1 VRRTG
6 QIGVATNL
14 YSVAYLIEAFL
25 VLLLYLI
32 DSKVGEIA
40 SAVLLFTRKHMGGGG
55 SKIAFTGL

>member
-1 VRRTG
+1 
-6 QIGVATNL
+6 
-14 YSVAYLIEAFL
+14 
-25 VLLLYLI
+25 LYLI